1 MPLLPISPL
10 SPVLPLVPAEGSSD
24 MGLGP
29 IPNVPDGIPGIG
41 GIGSVEMPGLGVIS
55 GPANGGSLTSLP
67 ITPVVTAPA
76 PTSTPTAP
84 TGLPSIAPLPEVTP
98 FAGAPQP
105 TSTPAPVPL
114 PAAGP
119 TALPNSTVQPMPTA
133 TRTTAAGS
141 GQAPLPLE
149 QPGQGSPYSTQP
161 ITTTTIPNPIQ
172 TPFQPRAAASVP
184 LKQNA
189 AAADFGQYLQQA
201 ATNYNDV
208 QAQANNLIQQLATG
222 GKVDIH
228 DVALAVQ
235 KASITNQLAIQV
247 RNRLVEAYQ
256 QVMAMQM

>member
-10 SPVLPLVPAEGSSD
+10 SPALPLMPPEGSTD
-24 MGLGP
+24 VGLGP

-41 GIGSVEMPGLGVIS
+41 GIGSVELPGLGVIT

-67 ITPVVTAPA
+67 LAPVVTAPA
-76 PTSTPTAP
+76 STPAAN
-84 TGLPSIAPLPEVTP
+84 GLPSIAPLPEVTP

-105 TSTPAPVPL
+105 TSTPVPVPL
-114 PAAGP
+114 PSAGP
-119 TALPNSTVQPMPTA
+119 TALPNSTLAPAPTA
-133 TRTTAAGS
+133 TPTTAAGN

-172 TPFQPRAAASVP
+172 TPFQPPATAAVP
-184 LKQNA
+184 VKQNA

-208 QAQANNLIQQLATG
+208 QAQANDLIQRLATG
-222 GKVDIH
+222 DKVDIH